1 MEEEL
6 LGAGV
11 FAAYEAPEW
20 GSAEH
25 GDLTAVGL
33 FTQSH
38 CGISGA
44 GKSNN
49 FVCSLQLTS
58 LKI

>member
-20 GSAEH
+20 GSAER

-33 FTQSH
+33 AQSAAPH
-38 CGISGA
+38 CRRPLHSE
-44 GKSNN
+44 
-49 FVCSLQLTS
+49 SLRYFRS
-58 LKI
+58 REI